1 MFFRSDRGR
10 RDPHFLP
17 IRDYEDPIR
26 LDEGRFDAWAM
37 ALGEPPRARYKPRGR
52 PHRGMLP
59 DVDFSHAVRV
69 ERRAGLIARLFRMF
83 AGRTRSTTAPVETV
97 SERAVDGG
105 VLGEAERKSYVW
117 VLDWES
123 DAAKPDAQA
132 RVKDRNRAA

>member
-26 LDEGRFDAWAM
+26 LDEARLDAWAM
-37 ALGEPPRARYKPRGR
+37 ALGEQPRARYRRRGR

-59 DVDFSHAVRV
+59 DVDFSRGVPVTR
-69 ERRAGLIARLFRMF
+69 GPGPIARLFRLF
-83 AGRTRSTTAPVETV
+83 AGRPSKEASPADAAESGTGDLA
-97 SERAVDGG
+97 
-105 VLGEAERKSYVW
+105 LGETERKSYVW

-123 DAAKPDAQA
+123 DAAKPEAPA
-132 RVKDRNRAA
+132 REKDRSRAA

>member
-26 LDEGRFDAWAM
+26 PDEARLDAWAM
-37 ALGEPPRARYKPRGR
+37 ALGEQPRARYRPRSR

-59 DVDFSHAVRV
+59 DVDFSRAVPVTRGP
-69 ERRAGLIARLFRMF
+69 GLVARLFRLF
-83 AGRTRSTTAPVETV
+83 VGRPRKEASTADAAE
-97 SERAVDGG
+97 SGSQDLA
-105 VLGEAERKSYVW
+105 LGETERKSYVW

-123 DAAKPDAQA
+123 DAAKPEALPHE
-132 RVKDRNRAA
+132 KDRSRAA

>member
-37 ALGEPPRARYKPRGR
+37 ALGQPPRARYKPRGR

-59 DVDFSHAVRV
+59 DVDLSHAVPV
-69 ERRAGLIARLFRMF
+69 ERRPSLIARLFRLL
-83 AGRTRSTTAPVETV
+83 AGRSRREAARAETT
-97 SERAVDGG
+97 SERTADGG
-105 VLGEAERKSYVW
+105 ALGETERKSYVW

-123 DAAKPDAQA
+123 DTAKPDAQA